1 MHSAAVISER
11 SLSTDLARWRR
22 RSRRVLA
29 ARIILP
35 VAIGGLILIVASQV
49 GWRTYMA
56 ATHPPAETKTEIRL
70 ITPRFYGQS
79 NEGRSFMI
87 TARSAI
93 RDDKDPRRIFLEDPA
108 LTLDLGS
115 PTPTRMTAKHGVYRQ
130 DTMGLQLKT
139 DVRLDD
145 GAGYRFASEESFVDT
160 KTGDVTGESTMNGEG
175 PTGQVQSRAY
185 SVYDKGDRIVFRGG
199 VRARFERQ

>member
-1 MHSAAVISER
+1 MHPTAVMTGRAMSA
-11 SLSTDLARWRR
+11 DLARWRR

-29 ARIILP
+29 ARIVLP
-35 VAIGGLILIVASQV
+35 LAIAALVLTVAVQV

-56 ATHPPAETKTEIRL
+56 ATHPPAEAKTEIRL

-79 NEGRSFMI
+79 TDGRSFMI
-87 TARSAI
+87 TARSAV
-93 RDDKDPRRIFLEDPA
+93 RDDKDPRRIILEDPA

-115 PTPTRMTAKHGVYRQ
+115 PTPTRMTAKNGVYRQ
-130 DTMGLQLKT
+130 DDFSLNLKNN
-139 DVRLDD
+139 VRLDD

-160 KTGDVTGESTMNGEG
+160 QTGNVTGESTLNGEG
-175 PTGQVQSRAY
+175 PSGQVQSRAY

>member
-1 MHSAAVISER
+1 MHPTAVMTGRAMSA
-11 SLSTDLARWRR
+11 DLARWRR

-29 ARIILP
+29 ARIVLP
-35 VAIGGLILIVASQV
+35 LAIAALVLTVAVQV

-56 ATHPPAETKTEIRL
+56 ATHPPAEAKTEIRL

-87 TARSAI
+87 TARSAV
-93 RDDKDPRRIFLEDPA
+93 RDDKDPRRIILEDPA

-115 PTPTRMTAKHGVYRQ
+115 PTPTRMTAKNGVYRQ
-130 DTMGLQLKT
+130 DDFSLSLKN

-145 GAGYRFASEESFVDT
+145 GAGYRFASEGALVDT
-160 KTGDVTGESTMNGEG
+160 KTGDVTGETTMNGEG
-175 PTGQVQSRAY
+175 PSGQVQSRAY

>member
-1 MHSAAVISER
+1 MHSAAAMTGR
-11 SLSTDLARWRR
+11 SMSADLARWRR
-22 RSRRVLA
+22 RSRRVLL
-29 ARIILP
+29 ARIVLP
-35 VAIGGLILIVASQV
+35 VAIAALLLVVISQV

-56 ATHPPAETKTEIRL
+56 ATHPPAEAKTEIRL

-79 NEGRSFMI
+79 TDGRSFMI

-93 RDDKDPRRIFLEDPA
+93 RDDADPRRILLDEPA

-115 PTPTRMTAKHGVYRQ
+115 PTPTRMTATYGVYRQ
-130 DTMGLQLKT
+130 DDFSLNLKD

-160 KTGDVTGESTMNGEG
+160 RTGNVTGESTLNGEG
-175 PTGQVQSRAY
+175 PSGQVQSRAY

-199 VRARFERQ
+199 VRARLERQ

>member
-1 MHSAAVISER
+1 MHPTAVMTGRAMSA
-11 SLSTDLARWRR
+11 DLARWRR

-29 ARIILP
+29 ARIVLP
-35 VAIGGLILIVASQV
+35 LAIAALVLTVAVQV

-56 ATHPPAETKTEIRL
+56 ATHPPAEAKTEIRL

-79 NEGRSFMI
+79 TEGRSFMI

-93 RDDKDPRRIFLEDPA
+93 RDDKDPRRIILEDPA

-115 PTPTRMTAKHGVYRQ
+115 PTPTRMTAKNGVYRQ
-130 DTMGLQLKT
+130 DDFSLNLKN

-145 GAGYRFASEESFVDT
+145 GAGYRFASEAAFVDT
-160 KTGDVTGESTMNGEG
+160 QTGNVTGESTLNGEG
-175 PTGQVQSRAY
+175 PSGQVQSRAY

>member
-11 SLSTDLARWRR
+11 TMSADLARWRR

-35 VAIGGLILIVASQV
+35 IAIAGLILIVASQV

-56 ATHPPAETKTEIRL
+56 ATHPPTEAKTEIRL

-79 NEGRSFMI
+79 TEGRSFMI
-87 TARSAI
+87 TARSAV
-93 RDDKDPRRIFLEDPA
+93 RDDKDPRRIILDDPA

-130 DTMGLQLKT
+130 DDFSLALKD
-139 DVRLDD
+139 DVRMDD
-145 GAGYRFASEESFVDT
+145 GAGYRFASEGAFVNT
-160 KTGDVTGESTMNGEG
+160 QTGDVTGETTMNGEG
-175 PTGQVQSRAY
+175 PSGQVQSSAY

>member
-1 MHSAAVISER
+1 MHPTAVMTGRAISA
-11 SLSTDLARWRR
+11 DLARWRS
-22 RSRRVLA
+22 RSRRVLL
-29 ARIILP
+29 ARIVLP
-35 VAIGGLILIVASQV
+35 IVIGALLLVVVSQV

-56 ATHPPAETKTEIRL
+56 ATHPPTEAKTEIRL

-79 NEGRSFMI
+79 IDGRSFMI

-93 RDDKDPRRIFLEDPA
+93 RDDADPRRILLDEPA

-115 PTPTRMTAKHGVYRQ
+115 PTPTRMTAKSGVYRQ
-130 DTMGLQLKT
+130 DDFGLILKD

-145 GAGYRFASEESFVDT
+145 GTGYRFASEESFVDT
-160 KTGDVTGESTMNGEG
+160 RTGDVTGESALNGEG
-175 PTGQVQSRAY
+175 PSGQVQSSAY

-199 VRARFERQ
+199 VRARLERQ

>member
-1 MHSAAVISER
+1 MTERTISA
-11 SLSTDLARWRR
+11 DLGRWRR

-29 ARIILP
+29 ARILLP
-35 VAIGGLILIVASQV
+35 AAIVGLLVVVVSQV

-56 ATHPPAETKTEIRL
+56 ATHPPAEAKTEIRL

-79 NEGRSFMI
+79 TDGRSFMI

-93 RDDKDPRRIFLEDPA
+93 RDDADPRRIILDDPA

-130 DTMGLQLKT
+130 DDFSLQLKEN
-139 DVRLDD
+139 VRLDD
-145 GAGYRFASEESFVDT
+145 GAGYRFASEESLVDT

-175 PTGQVQSRAY
+175 PSGQVQSRAY

>member
-1 MHSAAVISER
+1 MHPTAVMTGRAMSA
-11 SLSTDLARWRR
+11 DLARWRR

-29 ARIILP
+29 ARIVLPLAIAIL
-35 VAIGGLILIVASQV
+35 LLIVGSQV

-56 ATHPPAETKTEIRL
+56 ATHPPTEAKTEIRL

-79 NEGRSFMI
+79 TDGRSFMI

-93 RDDKDPRRIFLEDPA
+93 RDDADPRRIILDDPA

-130 DTMGLQLKT
+130 DDFSLRLKEN
-139 DVRLDD
+139 VRLDD
-145 GAGYRFASEESFVDT
+145 GAGYRFASEESLVDT

-175 PTGQVQSRAY
+175 PSGQVQSRAY

>member
-1 MHSAAVISER
+1 MSA
-11 SLSTDLARWRR
+11 DLARWRR

-29 ARIILP
+29 ARILLP
-35 VAIGGLILIVASQV
+35 AAIAGLLVIVASQV

-93 RDDKDPRRIFLEDPA
+93 RDDNDPRRIFLEDPA

-130 DTMGLQLKT
+130 DTMGLQLQK

-160 KTGDVTGESTMNGEG
+160 KTGDVTGETIMNGEG
-175 PTGQVQSRAY
+175 PSGQVQSNAY
-185 SVYDKGDRIVFRGG
+185 SVYDKGDRVIFRGG